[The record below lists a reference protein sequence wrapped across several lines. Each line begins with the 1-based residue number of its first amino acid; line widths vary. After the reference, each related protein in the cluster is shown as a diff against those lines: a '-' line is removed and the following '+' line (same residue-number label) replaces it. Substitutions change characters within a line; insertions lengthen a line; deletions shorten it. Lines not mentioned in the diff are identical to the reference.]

1 MCAQSSA
8 KHCLGARGR
17 CAAFRLVQVFAGEEA
32 RKKEEAARG
41 VERFVSEVAHAGRE
55 MLQATPLLVQR
66 RRKQRNDA
74 VLMWHQRQKQR
85 ATRAERLRVQAL
97 KAGQL
102 LRHLR
107 HCGIEPLSL

>member
-1 MCAQSSA
+1 M
-8 KHCLGARGR
+8 
-17 CAAFRLVQVFAGEEA
+17 VPQVFAGEEQ

-41 VERFVSEVAHAGRE
+41 VERFISEVAHAGRE
-55 MLQATPLLVQR
+55 MLQGAPILIQR

-97 KAGQL
+97 KAGKLMLDSCQFVTDGDTVSYCVEAATW
-102 LRHLR
+102 RT
-107 HCGIEPLSL
+107 